1 MSTYVLVHGAWHS
14 GRELEPL
21 ARSIRAAGHEVFT
34 PTTRGNGPGDS
45 KAVGLADAIQSIA
58 DYLTENNLGE
68 IVLVGHSYGGMI
80 ITGVADEVSD
90 RIRRLV
96 YWNAF
101 VPNDGE
107 SVSDM

>member
-1 MSTYVLVHGAWHS
+1 MSTYVLIHGAWHS

-34 PTTRGNGPGDS
+34 PTVVGNGPGDS

-58 DYLTENNLGE
+58 DYLTENNLGD

-80 ITGVADEVSD
+80 ITGVLTRFLTASAGWYIGTPSSPMTA
-90 RIRRLV
+90 R
-96 YWNAF
+96 A
-101 VPNDGE
+101 
-107 SVSDM
+107 SVT